1 MEIHR
6 LQFVLY
12 FVVLLFMVSFGAN
25 TPPDYVEKHF
35 DQKLDHFNFV
45 TYADK
50 TFKQRY
56 LIQDKWWNQGK
67 GPIFFYTGNEGP
79 ITAFWAAT
87 GFVFDIAP
95 QFGALVVFAEHRYY
109 GETLPFGNATFE
121 PANMGLLTVEQ
132 ALADY
137 ALLIK
142 FLKQSLNATGCPV
155 ITFGGSYGGMLSVY
169 MRFKYPN
176 MVTGSIAAS
185 APINL
190 LTQSVDRSFF
200 FAAVTKDFSMATP
213 QCESRVRQAFILMMN
228 TAAEGASGLKKLS
241 EIFKLCKPLASNDD
255 YFHLLGWIRNSFT
268 NLAMFDYPYPTD
280 FFSKLPGYPV
290 KVACQYMEDAI
301 DVVEGLA
308 KAAGLFYN
316 GTAGTMK
323 CFDIFKEFV
332 ECADQTG
339 CGVGPD
345 SKAWDFQACTEIPL
359 VGGSTNVTD
368 MFPAMPWTPDMRH
381 DYCYKRWKVTP
392 RDTWSDV
399 EFWGKDI
406 ASASNIVFSNGDLDP
421 WRGGGVLSN
430 VGSEITLVNT
440 GGAHCF
446 DLAGQN
452 SHDPISVKAA
462 REVEK
467 AAIRKWINT

>member
-1 MEIHR
+1 MEMYR
-6 LQFVLY
+6 LQFVAIII
-12 FVVLLFMVSFGAN
+12 VLFSSCFGVNAS
-25 TPPDYVEKHF
+25 PKYVEKHF
-35 DQKLDHFNFV
+35 DQRLDHFNFV
-45 TYADK
+45 SYGDK

-56 LIQDKWWNQGK
+56 LIQDQWWNPGK

-79 ITAFWAAT
+79 ITTFWDAT

-109 GETLPFGNATFE
+109 GESLPFGNATFE
-121 PANMGLLTVEQ
+121 PANMGLLSVNQ

-142 FLKQSLNATGCPV
+142 FLKQSLNATDCPV
-155 ITFGGSYGGMLSVY
+155 ITFGGSYGGMLSAY

-176 MVTGSIAAS
+176 MVIGSIAAS

-190 LTQSVDRSFF
+190 LTQSLDRSFF
-200 FAAVTKDFSMATP
+200 FTAVTKDFSMATP
-213 QCESRVRQAFILMMN
+213 FCESKVKQAFIILMQ
-228 TAAEGASGLKKLS
+228 TAAQGASGLKKLS
-241 EIFKLCKPLASNDD
+241 DLFKLCKPLSNNDD

-290 KVACQYMEDAI
+290 KEACQYMEDSI
-301 DVVEGLA
+301 DPAEGLA

-316 GTAGTMK
+316 GTDGTLK
-323 CFDIFKEFV
+323 CFDIFKQFV

-345 SKAWDFQACTEIPL
+345 SKAWDYQACTEITL
-359 VGGSTNVTD
+359 VGGSNNVTD
-368 MFPAMPWTPDMRH
+368 MFPAMPWTPDMRN
-381 DYCYKRWKVTP
+381 DYCYKKWKVIP
-392 RDTWSDV
+392 RNTWSEV

-406 ASASNIVFSNGDLDP
+406 GAATNIVFSNGDLDP
-421 WRGGGVLSN
+421 WRGGGVLKSPSAGIQA
-430 VGSEITLVNT
+430 VTVT
-440 GGAHCF
+440 GGAHHL
-446 DLAGQN
+446 DLRAKN
-452 SHDPISVKAA
+452 VHDPISVMSV

-467 AAIRKWINT
+467 QAIRKWINS